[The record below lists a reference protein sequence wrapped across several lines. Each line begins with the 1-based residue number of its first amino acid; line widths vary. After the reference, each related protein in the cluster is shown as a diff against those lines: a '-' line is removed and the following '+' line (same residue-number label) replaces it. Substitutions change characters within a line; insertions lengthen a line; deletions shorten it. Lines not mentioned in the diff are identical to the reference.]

1 MRLTCVRS
9 YKLLVLLITIA
20 CIFAKCDKDKPVFP
34 NGIGP
39 VFTGWESKD
48 PNLLLNSTCISCH
61 QDLKPHEDRHSL
73 SWKSELFQEA
83 LKIENREWC
92 VHCHAPLSKQKEIYY
107 REIKNESEVSEN
119 DKQLLNEGINCV
131 SCHVR
136 NGKILG
142 YQNRTIGNHEVVASN
157 IGKSEFCANCHQF
170 NFPIFKRDTIVYSNH
185 PMQNTYE
192 EWKSS
197 GSEESCQSC
206 HYSNHKLVGP
216 NDKEWLLSQFYD
228 FELNTDEEV
237 FSVSFRLSKGRAHN
251 LPSGDLFRSLALEV
265 SEDPQFRTFLVSKRW
280 SRVYKA
286 TKEGYQESS
295 MKKLFIDT
303 SIPSSKNKIYMIFDK
318 PPHTSAYVRLIYYY
332 HDSNLGGKTNAHVPP
347 LVIFQNKVY

>member
-1 MRLTCVRS
+1 MHLTCIRS
-9 YKLLVLLITIA
+9 YELLLFLTTFVCFLSN
-20 CIFAKCDKDKPVFP
+20 CNQNQPVFP
-34 NGIGP
+34 NGLEP
-39 VFTGWESKD
+39 VVTGLETKD
-48 PNLLLNSTCISCH
+48 PNLLLNSSCVSCH
-61 QDLKPHEDRHSL
+61 KDVQPHEDRHSF

-83 LKIENREWC
+83 IRIENREWC

-107 REIKNESEVSEN
+107 RKIKNETKVSESEL
-119 DKQLLNEGINCV
+119 QLLNEGINCV

-142 YQNRTIGNHEVVASN
+142 YRNRNIGNHEVVESN

-170 NFPIFKRDTIVYSNH
+170 NFPIFKGNTIVYSNH

-216 NDKEWLLSQFYD
+216 NNRVWFSDQFYD
-228 FELNTDEEV
+228 FGVNTEEEV
-237 FSVSFRLSKGRAHN
+237 FSVSFRLAKGRGHN
-251 LPSGDLFRSLALEV
+251 LPSGDLFRSLVIEV
-265 SEDPQFRTFLVSKRW
+265 SEDAQFRTLLVSKRW
-280 SRVYKA
+280 SREYKT

-295 MKKLFIDT
+295 NKKLVIDT
-303 SIPSSKNKIYMIFDK
+303 TLPSSKYKINIVFDK
-318 PPHTSAYVRLIYYY
+318 PPHTPTYVRLIYYY
-332 HDSNLGGKTNAHVPP
+332 HDSILGGKTNTHIPP
-347 LVIFQNKVY
+347 LVIFQEKVY